1 MSDHILALDQGTTSS
16 RAIVFDR
23 QGRIAAMSQH
33 AFSQHY
39 PQDGW
44 VEHDPMEIWETERL
58 AAAEAIAGFPEGSI
72 AGIGVTNQRET
83 TILWDKATGQPVY
96 NAIVWQCRRTAEL
109 CEDLKRQG
117 LDERIQSAT
126 GLLID
131 AYFSGSKIRWI
142 LDNVPGVRR
151 RAERGEVLFGT
162 VETWLI
168 WQLTGVHVTDY
179 SNASRTQLFN
189 IRELKWD
196 EKLLEIFGL
205 QDVQMPEVHFSDEI
219 YGYTTVDG
227 IFDEPIPVAGDMG
240 DSHGALFA
248 QMCWERGMGKCSFGT
263 GGSLMVNIGDKP
275 MRSAS
280 RLNTSIAW
288 GLDHKVSYVFEGT
301 IVCMGDT
308 IRWLKDQMELID
320 SSAQSGE
327 FAEMVDSTQGVYLVP
342 AFTGLGAPYWQSN
355 ARAMICGMNRF
366 TDKRHIV
373 RAGVESITY
382 QMRDIIEPMMADADF
397 TLGELRVDGGPTN
410 NKFLMQ
416 FTADILNTRI
426 VRNKVE
432 ELSALGSA
440 FAGGLATGFYK
451 SCDEIAALRQTSAE
465 YVRAMPAQRAEELYK
480 GWKDSVDMLI
490 SGIK

>member
-1 MSDHILALDQGTTSS
+1 MMGEYILAIDQSTTTTK
-16 RAIVFDR
+16 AILFDR
-23 QGRIAAMSQH
+23 RSNVVERRDVMHKQISPRQ
-33 AFSQHY
+33 
-39 PQDGW
+39 GW
-44 VEHDPMEIWETERL
+44 VEHDPTEIWHNIV
-58 AAAEAIAGFPEGSI
+58 EAIRQVIEKSGVAKRDI
-72 AGIGVTNQRET
+72 AFIAVTNQRET
-83 TILWDKATGQPVY
+83 TMMWTAEGGPVY
-96 NAIVWQCRRTAEL
+96 NAIVWQCSRADYIVRRPE
-109 CEDLKRQG
+109 
-117 LDERIQSAT
+117 IQQHSDYITEAT
-126 GLLID
+126 GLQVSP
-131 AYFSGSKIRWI
+131 YFSAAKACWI
-142 LDNVPGVRR
+142 KENTPAQTGLM
-151 RAERGEVLFGT
+151 FGT
-162 VETWLI
+162 MDSWVI
-168 WQLTGVHVTDY
+168 WNLTGKHVTDY

-205 QDVQMPEVHFSDEI
+205 QDVQMPEVRFSDEI

-451 SCDEIAALRQTSAE
+451 SYDEIAALRQTSAE
-465 YVRAMPAQRAEELYK
+465 YVRAMPAQQAEELYK